1 MFSIIMTR
9 LIKIQQ
15 MDVVKH
21 TSRILMTLMIVIGS
35 ITTIP
40 AYAISYKEVTMSVG
54 ETQTFYLPS
63 SVTSKD
69 LKSVTFYSNGISY
82 IQVTSYT
89 NYSVTVKAIKAF
101 SSPIIVRCDYRYFVR
116 SGSYT
121 YETSGAYD
129 HRITVVGS
137 GGGGSGIEPTSIKF
151 SSTVKAV
158 EVGESVQLTPTV
170 LPANAEYTLT
180 WSISDK
186 YVATISQDGLL
197 TGKSAG
203 AADLKVKADNGVYA
217 MLRVVVSEPKPT
229 SVSVS
234 PSSVTLTEGQSR
246 YLTATVYPSNASQS
260 VTWTSSN
267 ANIASISSS
276 GKVTAVNAG
285 TAIITAKTSNGKSA
299 TCTVTCKAAIPDL
312 TISDKDGITSLPDK
326 ANVSYERTFYAGW
339 NSVCVPFALS
349 QSMLDG
355 FASECKIATVAEL
368 EVVGHKYS
376 LSVNEVQAVS
386 AGVPCLVYT
395 PKDVVC
401 KFSLS
406 NVALRVSPDNSS
418 KLQGAY
424 NRTVIGSGLYK
435 LNADGTAIGI
445 TESEDAIVAPFRAY
459 VRIENA
465 PQTIATSAPIEIKI
479 TQVKY

>member
-1 MFSIIMTR
+1 MF
-9 LIKIQQ
+9 L
-15 MDVVKH
+15 
-21 TSRILMTLMIVIGS
+21 LMTTIFS
-35 ITTIP
+35 TTTTIP
-40 AYAISYKEVTMSVG
+40 VYGQSYKEVTMSVG
-54 ETQTFYLPS
+54 ETKTFYLPS

-82 IQVTSYT
+82 VQVTSYT

-129 HRITVVGS
+129 YRISVVGS
-137 GGGGSGIEPTSIKF
+137 GDGGSGIEPTSIKF
-151 SSTVKAV
+151 SSTVKAI

-186 YVATISQDGLL
+186 YVATISQDGML

-246 YLTATVYPSNASQS
+246 YLTATVYPSNASQL

-267 ANIASISSS
+267 ANIASVSSS

-299 TCTVTCKAAIPDL
+299 TCTVTCKSAVPEL

-355 FASECKIATVAEL
+355 FASGCKIATVAEL
-368 EVVGHKYS
+368 EVIGHKYS

-386 AGVPCLVYT
+386 AGVPCLVYA

-435 LNADGTAIGI
+435 LTADGTAIGI
-445 TESEDAIVAPFRAY
+445 TESDDAIVAPFRAY

-465 PQTIATSAPIEIKI
+465 PQTRATSAPIEIKI

>member
-1 MFSIIMTR
+1 MTR
-9 LIKIQQ
+9 SIRLL
-15 MDVVKH
+15 MFL
-21 TSRILMTLMIVIGS
+21 LMTTIFS
-35 ITTIP
+35 TTTTIP
-40 AYAISYKEVTMSVG
+40 VYGQSYKEVTMSVG
-54 ETQTFYLPS
+54 ETKTFYLPS

-82 IQVTSYT
+82 VQVTSYT

-129 HRITVVGS
+129 YRITVVGS
-137 GGGGSGIEPTSIKF
+137 GGGGSDIEPTSIKF
-151 SSTVKAV
+151 SSTVKAI

-234 PSSVTLTEGQSR
+234 PSSVTLTEGGSR
-246 YLTATVYPSNASQS
+246 YLTATVYPSNASQL

-312 TISDKDGITSLPDK
+312 TISDKEGITSLPDK
-326 ANVSYERTFYAGW
+326 ANVNYERTFYAGW
-339 NSVCVPFALS
+339 NSVCVPFAIS

-355 FASECKIATVAEL
+355 FASGCKIATVAEL
-368 EVVGHKYS
+368 EVVGNKYS

-386 AGVPCLVYT
+386 AGVPCLVYA

-406 NVALRVSPDNSS
+406 NVALSVSPDNSS

-424 NRTVIGSGLYK
+424 NRTIIGSGLYK
-435 LNADGTAIGI
+435 LTADGTAIGI
-445 TESEDAIVAPFRAY
+445 TESDDAIVAPFRAY

-465 PQTIATSAPIEIKI
+465 PQTRATSAPIEIKI

>member
-1 MFSIIMTR
+1 MTNVLKPRWVRIIIS
-9 LIKIQQ
+9 L
-15 MDVVKH
+15 
-21 TSRILMTLMIVIGS
+21 SGVIAS
-35 ITTIP
+35 VP
-40 AYAISYKEVTMSVG
+40 VYAISYKEVTMSVG

-82 IQVTSYT
+82 VQVTSYT

-129 HRITVVGS
+129 YRITVVGS

-151 SSTVKAV
+151 SSTVKAI

-246 YLTATVYPSNASQS
+246 YLTATVYPSNASQL

-355 FASECKIATVAEL
+355 FASGCKIATVAEL

-386 AGVPCLVYT
+386 AGVPCLVYA

-406 NVALRVSPDNSS
+406 NVALSVSPDNSS

-435 LNADGTAIGI
+435 LTADGSAIGI

-459 VRIENA
+459 VRIENV
-465 PQTIATSAPIEIKI
+465 PQTRAISAPIEIKI

>member
-1 MFSIIMTR
+1 MAQNIRRTWIMLVIVAMTSII
-9 LIKIQQ
+9 
-15 MDVVKH
+15 
-21 TSRILMTLMIVIGS
+21 
-35 ITTIP
+35 TIP
-40 AYAISYKEVTMSVG
+40 ANAQSYKEVTMSVG

-69 LKSVTFYSNGISY
+69 LKSVTFYSNGTSY
-82 IQVTSYT
+82 VQVTSYT

-101 SSPIIVRCDYRYFVR
+101 SSPIIVRCDYRYYVR

-121 YETSGAYD
+121 YETKGAYD
-129 HRITVVGS
+129 YRITVVGGNS
-137 GGGGSGIEPTSIKF
+137 GSSGVEPTSIKF
-151 SSTVKAV
+151 SSTVKAID
-158 EVGESVQLTPTV
+158 VGESVQLTPSV
-170 LPANAEYTLT
+170 LPTNAEYTLT
-180 WSISDK
+180 WSINDNS
-186 YVATISQDGLL
+186 VATISKDGIL
-197 TGKSAG
+197 TGKSEG
-203 AADLKVKADNGVYA
+203 AADLKVKAQNGVYA
-217 MLRVVVSEPKPT
+217 MLRVVVSKPTPT

-246 YLTATVYPSNASQS
+246 YLTATVYPSNASQL

-299 TCTVTCKAAIPDL
+299 TCTVTCMAAIPDL

-349 QSMLDG
+349 QSTLDG
-355 FASECKIATVAEL
+355 FASGCKIATVAEL

-386 AGVPCLVYT
+386 AGVPCLVYA

-406 NVALRVSPDNSS
+406 NVVLRVSPDNSS

-435 LNADGTAIGI
+435 LTADGTAIGI
-445 TESEDAIVAPFRAY
+445 TESDDAIVAPFRAY

-465 PQTIATSAPIEIKI
+465 PQTRATSAPIEIKI

>member
-1 MFSIIMTR
+1 MASKCLKTALLLAIIMEVMWPSSA
-9 LIKIQQ
+9 LAQ
-15 MDVVKH
+15 
-21 TSRILMTLMIVIGS
+21 
-35 ITTIP
+35 
-40 AYAISYKEVTMSVG
+40 SYKEVTMSVG

-82 IQVTSYT
+82 VQVTSYT
-89 NYSVTVKAIKAF
+89 NYSVTIKAIKAF

-129 HRITVVGS
+129 YRITVVGS

-151 SSTVKAV
+151 SSTVKAI

-197 TGKSAG
+197 TGKSEG

-267 ANIASISSS
+267 ANIASVSSS

-299 TCTVTCKAAIPDL
+299 TCTVTCKSAVPEL

-355 FASECKIATVAEL
+355 FASGCKIATVAEL

-386 AGVPCLVYT
+386 AGVPCLVYA

-435 LNADGTAIGI
+435 LTADGTAIGI
-445 TESEDAIVAPFRAY
+445 TESDDAIVAPFRAY

-465 PQTIATSAPIEIKI
+465 PQTRATSAPIEIKI

>member
-1 MFSIIMTR
+1 MTNVLKPRWVRMIIIS
-9 LIKIQQ
+9 LIG
-15 MDVVKH
+15 
-21 TSRILMTLMIVIGS
+21 VIAS
-35 ITTIP
+35 VP

-82 IQVTSYT
+82 VQVTSYT

-129 HRITVVGS
+129 YRITVVGS
-137 GGGGSGIEPTSIKF
+137 GGDGSGIEPTSIKF
-151 SSTVKAV
+151 SSTVKAI

-229 SVSVS
+229 SVSVY

-267 ANIASISSS
+267 ANIASVSSS

-285 TAIITAKTSNGKSA
+285 TAIITAKTSSGKSA

-312 TISDKDGITSLPDK
+312 TISDKDGITSLPYK
-326 ANVSYERTFYAGW
+326 ANVSYERPFYAGW

-349 QSMLDG
+349 KSMLDG
-355 FASECKIATVAEL
+355 FASGCKIATVAEL
-368 EVVGHKYS
+368 EVVGNKYS

-386 AGVPCLVYT
+386 AGVPCLVYA

-406 NVALRVSPDNSS
+406 NVALSVSPDNSS

-435 LNADGTAIGI
+435 LTADGSAIGI

-465 PQTIATSAPIEIKI
+465 PQTRATSAPIEIKI

>member
-1 MFSIIMTR
+1 MTNVLKPRLVRMIIIS
-9 LIKIQQ
+9 LIG
-15 MDVVKH
+15 
-21 TSRILMTLMIVIGS
+21 VIAS
-35 ITTIP
+35 VP

-82 IQVTSYT
+82 VQVTSYT

-129 HRITVVGS
+129 YRITVVGS
-137 GGGGSGIEPTSIKF
+137 GGVGSGIEPTSIKF
-151 SSTVKAV
+151 SSTVKAI

-234 PSSVTLTEGQSR
+234 PSSVTLTEGGSR
-246 YLTATVYPSNASQS
+246 YLTATVYPSNANQS

-355 FASECKIATVAEL
+355 FASGCKIATVSEL

-386 AGVPCLVYT
+386 AGVPCLVYA

-406 NVALRVSPDNSS
+406 NVALSVSPDNSS

-435 LNADGTAIGI
+435 LTTDGTAIGI
-445 TESEDAIVAPFRAY
+445 TESDDAIVAPFRAY

-465 PQTIATSAPIEIKI
+465 PQTRATSAPIEIKI

>member
-1 MFSIIMTR
+1 MTNVLQSRRVRMIIISLIGVIASIPI
-9 LIKIQQ
+9 
-15 MDVVKH
+15 
-21 TSRILMTLMIVIGS
+21 
-35 ITTIP
+35 
-40 AYAISYKEVTMSVG
+40 YAISYKEVTMSVG

-63 SVTSKD
+63 SVTSKN

-82 IQVTSYT
+82 VQVTSYT

-129 HRITVVGS
+129 YRITVVGS
-137 GGGGSGIEPTSIKF
+137 GGGDSGIEPTSIKF
-151 SSTVKAV
+151 SSTVKAI

-217 MLRVVVSEPKPT
+217 MLRVVVSEPKPE

-246 YLTATVYPSNASQS
+246 YLTATVYPSNASQL

-267 ANIASISSS
+267 ANIASVSSS

-299 TCTVTCKAAIPDL
+299 TCTVTCKSAVPEL

-355 FASECKIATVAEL
+355 FASGCKIATVAEL
-368 EVVGHKYS
+368 EVIGHKYS

-386 AGVPCLVYT
+386 AGVPCLVYA

-435 LNADGTAIGI
+435 LTADGTAIGI
-445 TESEDAIVAPFRAY
+445 TESDDAIVAPFRAY

-465 PQTIATSAPIEIKI
+465 PQTRATSAPIEIKI

>member
-1 MFSIIMTR
+1 MTNVLQSRRVRMIIISLIGVIASIPI
-9 LIKIQQ
+9 
-15 MDVVKH
+15 
-21 TSRILMTLMIVIGS
+21 
-35 ITTIP
+35 
-40 AYAISYKEVTMSVG
+40 YAISYKEVTMSVG

-63 SVTSKD
+63 SVTSKN

-82 IQVTSYT
+82 VQVTSYT

-101 SSPIIVRCDYRYFVR
+101 SSPIIVRCDYHYFVR

-129 HRITVVGS
+129 YRITVVGS
-137 GGGGSGIEPTSIKF
+137 GGGGSSIEPTSIKF
-151 SSTVKAV
+151 SSTVKAI

-217 MLRVVVSEPKPT
+217 MLRVVVSEPKPE

-246 YLTATVYPSNASQS
+246 YLTATVYPSNASQL

-267 ANIASISSS
+267 ANIASVSSS

-299 TCTVTCKAAIPDL
+299 TCTVTCKSAVPEL

-355 FASECKIATVAEL
+355 FASGCKIATVAEL
-368 EVVGHKYS
+368 EVIGHKYS

-386 AGVPCLVYT
+386 AGVPCLVYA

-435 LNADGTAIGI
+435 LTADGTAIGI
-445 TESEDAIVAPFRAY
+445 TESDDAIVAPFRAY

-465 PQTIATSAPIEIKI
+465 PQTRATSAPIEIKI

>member
-1 MFSIIMTR
+1 MTNVLKPRWVRMIIIS
-9 LIKIQQ
+9 LIG
-15 MDVVKH
+15 
-21 TSRILMTLMIVIGS
+21 VIAS
-35 ITTIP
+35 VP

-82 IQVTSYT
+82 VQVTSYT

-129 HRITVVGS
+129 YRITVVGS
-137 GGGGSGIEPTSIKF
+137 GGSGSGIEPTSIKF
-151 SSTVKAV
+151 SSTVKAI

-246 YLTATVYPSNASQS
+246 YLTATVYPSNASQL

-299 TCTVTCKAAIPDL
+299 TCAVTCMAAIPDL

-355 FASECKIATVAEL
+355 FASGCKIATVAEL
-368 EVVGHKYS
+368 EVVGNKYS

-386 AGVPCLVYT
+386 AGVPCLVYA

-401 KFSLS
+401 KFSLI

-435 LNADGTAIGI
+435 LTADGTAIGI
-445 TESEDAIVAPFRAY
+445 TESDDAIVAPFRAY

-465 PQTIATSAPIEIKI
+465 PQTRATSEPIEIKI

>member
-1 MFSIIMTR
+1 MTNVLKPRWVRMIIIS
-9 LIKIQQ
+9 LIG
-15 MDVVKH
+15 
-21 TSRILMTLMIVIGS
+21 VIAAA
-35 ITTIP
+35 P

-82 IQVTSYT
+82 VQVTSYT
-89 NYSVTVKAIKAF
+89 NYSVTVKAIKTF

-129 HRITVVGS
+129 YRITVVDS

-151 SSTVKAV
+151 SSTVKAI

-246 YLTATVYPSNASQS
+246 YLTATVYPSNASQL

-267 ANIASISSS
+267 TNIASVSSS
-276 GKVTAVNAG
+276 GKVTAVKAG
-285 TAIITAKTSNGKSA
+285 IAIITAKTSNGKSA
-299 TCTVTCKAAIPDL
+299 TCTVNCKAAIPDL

-339 NSVCVPFALS
+339 NSVCLPFALS
-349 QSMLDG
+349 KSMLDG
-355 FASECKIATVAEL
+355 FASGCKIATVAEL
-368 EVVGHKYS
+368 EVVGNKYS

-386 AGVPCLVYT
+386 AGVPCLVYV

-424 NRTVIGSGLYK
+424 NRNVIGSGLYK
-435 LNADGTAIGI
+435 LTADGTAIGI
-445 TESEDAIVAPFRAY
+445 TESDDAIVAPFRAY
-459 VRIENA
+459 VRIENV
-465 PQTIATSAPIEIKI
+465 PQTRATSAPIEIKI

>member
-1 MFSIIMTR
+1 MKTINRIWIKMVMMTILSII
-9 LIKIQQ
+9 
-15 MDVVKH
+15 
-21 TSRILMTLMIVIGS
+21 TSNET
-35 ITTIP
+35 
-40 AYAISYKEVTMSVG
+40 YAQSDKESTMSVG
-54 ETQTFYLPS
+54 ETKTFYLPS

-82 IQVTSYT
+82 VQVTSYT

-129 HRITVVGS
+129 YRITVVGS

-151 SSTVKAV
+151 SSTVKAI

-186 YVATISQDGLL
+186 YVATISHDGLL
-197 TGKSAG
+197 TGNSVG

-246 YLTATVYPSNASQS
+246 YLTATVYPSNASQL

-267 ANIASISSS
+267 ANIASVSSS

-326 ANVSYERTFYAGW
+326 ANVNYERTFYAGW

-355 FASECKIATVAEL
+355 FASGCKIATVAEL
-368 EVVGHKYS
+368 EVIGHKYS

-386 AGVPCLVYT
+386 AGVPCLVYA

-435 LNADGTAIGI
+435 LTADGSAIGI
-445 TESEDAIVAPFRAY
+445 TESDDAIVAPFRAY
-459 VRIENA
+459 VRIENV
-465 PQTIATSAPIEIKI
+465 PQTRATSAPIEIKI

>member
-1 MFSIIMTR
+1 MTNVLKPRWVRMIIIS
-9 LIKIQQ
+9 LIGVI
-15 MDVVKH
+15 
-21 TSRILMTLMIVIGS
+21 TS
-35 ITTIP
+35 IP
-40 AYAISYKEVTMSVG
+40 AYAIPYKEVTMSVG

-82 IQVTSYT
+82 VQVTSYT

-101 SSPIIVRCDYRYFVR
+101 PSPIIVRCDYRYYVR

-129 HRITVVGS
+129 YRITVVGS
-137 GGGGSGIEPTSIKF
+137 GGGGSGIEPTSIEF
-151 SSTVKAV
+151 SSTVKAI

-203 AADLKVKADNGVYA
+203 AADLKVQADNGVYA
-217 MLRVVVSEPKPT
+217 MLRVVVSEPKPK

-234 PSSVTLTEGQSR
+234 PSSVTLTEGGSR
-246 YLTATVYPSNASQS
+246 YLTATVYPSNANQS

-355 FASECKIATVAEL
+355 FASGCKIATVAEL

-386 AGVPCLVYT
+386 AGVPCLVYA
-395 PKDVVC
+395 PKDIVC

-406 NVALRVSPDNSS
+406 NVALSVSPDNSS

-424 NRTVIGSGLYK
+424 NRTIIGSGLYK
-435 LNADGTAIGI
+435 LTADGSAIGI
-445 TESEDAIVAPFRAY
+445 TESENAIVAPFRAY

-465 PQTIATSAPIEIKI
+465 PQTRATSAPIEIKI

>member
-1 MFSIIMTR
+1 MTNVLKPRWVRMIIIS
-9 LIKIQQ
+9 LIG
-15 MDVVKH
+15 
-21 TSRILMTLMIVIGS
+21 VIAS
-35 ITTIP
+35 VP

-82 IQVTSYT
+82 VQVTSYT

-129 HRITVVGS
+129 YRITVVGS

-151 SSTVKAV
+151 SSTVKAI

-246 YLTATVYPSNASQS
+246 YLTATVYPSNASQL

-267 ANIASISSS
+267 ANIASISSG

-299 TCTVTCKAAIPDL
+299 TCTVTCKAAVPDL

-355 FASECKIATVAEL
+355 FASGCKIATVAEL

-386 AGVPCLVYT
+386 AGVPCLVYA

-406 NVALRVSPDNSS
+406 NVALSVSPDNSS
-418 KLQGAY
+418 KLQGA
-424 NRTVIGSGLYK
+424 N
-435 LNADGTAIGI
+435 NGT
-445 TESEDAIVAPFRAY
+445 
-459 VRIENA
+459 
-465 PQTIATSAPIEIKI
+465 
-479 TQVKY
+479 

>member
-1 MFSIIMTR
+1 MTNVLKPRWVRMIIIS
-9 LIKIQQ
+9 LIG
-15 MDVVKH
+15 
-21 TSRILMTLMIVIGS
+21 VIAAA
-35 ITTIP
+35 P

-54 ETQTFYLPS
+54 ETKTFYLPS

-69 LKSVTFYSNGISY
+69 LKSVTFYSNGINY
-82 IQVTSYT
+82 VQVTSYT

-129 HRITVVGS
+129 YRITVVGS

-151 SSTVKAV
+151 SSTVKAI

-170 LPANAEYTLT
+170 LPGNAEYTLT

-246 YLTATVYPSNASQS
+246 YLTATVYPSNASQL

-285 TAIITAKTSNGKSA
+285 KAIITAKTSNGKSA
-299 TCTVTCKAAIPDL
+299 TCTVTCMAAIPDL

-355 FASECKIATVAEL
+355 FASGCKIATVAEL

-386 AGVPCLVYT
+386 AGVPCLVYA

-406 NVALRVSPDNSS
+406 NVALSVSPDNSS

-435 LNADGTAIGI
+435 LTADGSAIGI

-459 VRIENA
+459 VRIENV
-465 PQTIATSAPIEIKI
+465 PQTRATSAPIEIKI

>member
-1 MFSIIMTR
+1 MTNVLKPRWVRMIIIS
-9 LIKIQQ
+9 LIG
-15 MDVVKH
+15 
-21 TSRILMTLMIVIGS
+21 VIAS
-35 ITTIP
+35 VP

-82 IQVTSYT
+82 VQVTSYT

-129 HRITVVGS
+129 YRITVVGS
-137 GGGGSGIEPTSIKF
+137 GGGDSGIEPTSIKF
-151 SSTVKAV
+151 SSTVKAI

-197 TGKSAG
+197 TGKSVG

-246 YLTATVYPSNASQS
+246 YLTATVYPSNASQL

-267 ANIASISSS
+267 ANIASVSSS
-276 GKVTAVNAG
+276 GKVTAVKAG
-285 TAIITAKTSNGKSA
+285 TVIITAKTSNGKSA
-299 TCTVTCKAAIPDL
+299 TCTVTCKSAVLEL
-312 TISDKDGITSLPDK
+312 TISDKDGITSLPDM

-355 FASECKIATVAEL
+355 FASGCKIATVAEL

-386 AGVPCLVYT
+386 AGIPCLVYA

-435 LNADGTAIGI
+435 LTADGTAIGI
-445 TESEDAIVAPFRAY
+445 TESDDAIVAPFRAY

-465 PQTIATSAPIEIKI
+465 PQTRATSAPIEIKI

>member
-1 MFSIIMTR
+1 MTNVLQSRRVRMIIISLIGVIASIPI
-9 LIKIQQ
+9 
-15 MDVVKH
+15 
-21 TSRILMTLMIVIGS
+21 
-35 ITTIP
+35 
-40 AYAISYKEVTMSVG
+40 YAISYKEVTMSVG

-63 SVTSKD
+63 SVTSKN

-82 IQVTSYT
+82 VQVTSYT

-101 SSPIIVRCDYRYFVR
+101 SSPIIVRCDYHYFVR

-129 HRITVVGS
+129 YRITVVGS
-137 GGGGSGIEPTSIKF
+137 GGGGSSIEPTSIKF
-151 SSTVKAV
+151 SSTVKAI

-246 YLTATVYPSNASQS
+246 YLTATVYPSNASQL

-267 ANIASISSS
+267 ANIASVSSS

-299 TCTVTCKAAIPDL
+299 TCTVTCKSAVPEL

-355 FASECKIATVAEL
+355 FASGCKIATVAEL
-368 EVVGHKYS
+368 EVIGHKYS

-386 AGVPCLVYT
+386 AGVPCLVYA

-435 LNADGTAIGI
+435 LTADGTAIGI
-445 TESEDAIVAPFRAY
+445 TESDDAIVAPFRAY

-465 PQTIATSAPIEIKI
+465 PQTRATSAPIEIKI

>member
-1 MFSIIMTR
+1 MTTIFST
-9 LIKIQQ
+9 
-15 MDVVKH
+15 
-21 TSRILMTLMIVIGS
+21 

-82 IQVTSYT
+82 VQVISYT

-129 HRITVVGS
+129 YRISVVGS
-137 GGGGSGIEPTSIKF
+137 GDGGSGIEPTSIKF
-151 SSTVKAV
+151 SSTVKAI

-186 YVATISQDGLL
+186 YVATISQDGML

-246 YLTATVYPSNASQS
+246 YLTATVYPSKASQL

-267 ANIASISSS
+267 ANIASVSSS
-276 GKVTAVNAG
+276 GKVTAVNVG

-299 TCTVTCKAAIPDL
+299 TCTVTCKSSVPEL

-326 ANVSYERTFYAGW
+326 ANVNYERTFYAGW

-355 FASECKIATVAEL
+355 FASGCKIATVAEL
-368 EVVGHKYS
+368 EVVGNKYS

-386 AGVPCLVYT
+386 AGVPCLVYA

-435 LNADGTAIGI
+435 LTADGTAIGI

-459 VRIENA
+459 VRIENT
-465 PQTIATSAPIEIKI
+465 PQTRAISAPIEIKF

>member
-1 MFSIIMTR
+1 MTNVLKPRWVRIIIIS
-9 LIKIQQ
+9 LIG
-15 MDVVKH
+15 
-21 TSRILMTLMIVIGS
+21 VIAS
-35 ITTIP
+35 VP

-82 IQVTSYT
+82 VQVTSYT

-129 HRITVVGS
+129 YRITVVGS

-151 SSTVKAV
+151 SSTVKAI

-246 YLTATVYPSNASQS
+246 YLTATVYPSNASQL

-267 ANIASISSS
+267 ANIASVSSS
-276 GKVTAVNAG
+276 GKVTAVKAG
-285 TAIITAKTSNGKSA
+285 TVIITAKTSNGKSA
-299 TCTVTCKAAIPDL
+299 TCTVTCKSAVPEL

-355 FASECKIATVAEL
+355 FASGCKIATVAEL

-386 AGVPCLVYT
+386 AGIPCLVYA

-435 LNADGTAIGI
+435 LTADGIAIGI
-445 TESEDAIVAPFRAY
+445 TESDDAIVAPFRAY

-465 PQTIATSAPIEIKI
+465 PQTRATSAPIEIKI

>member
-1 MFSIIMTR
+1 MTNVLKPRWVRIIIIS
-9 LIKIQQ
+9 LIG
-15 MDVVKH
+15 
-21 TSRILMTLMIVIGS
+21 VIAS
-35 ITTIP
+35 VP
-40 AYAISYKEVTMSVG
+40 VYAISYKEVTMSVG

-82 IQVTSYT
+82 VQVTSYT

-129 HRITVVGS
+129 YRITVVGS

-151 SSTVKAV
+151 SSTVKAI

-246 YLTATVYPSNASQS
+246 YLTATVYPSNASQL

-355 FASECKIATVAEL
+355 FASGCKIATVAEL

-386 AGVPCLVYT
+386 AGVPCLVYA

-406 NVALRVSPDNSS
+406 NVALSVGPDNSS

-435 LNADGTAIGI
+435 LTADGSAIGI

-459 VRIENA
+459 VRIENV
-465 PQTIATSAPIEIKI
+465 PQTRATSAPIEIKI

>member
-1 MFSIIMTR
+1 MF
-9 LIKIQQ
+9 L
-15 MDVVKH
+15 
-21 TSRILMTLMIVIGS
+21 LMTTIFS
-35 ITTIP
+35 TITTIP

-63 SVTSKD
+63 SVTSKN

-82 IQVTSYT
+82 VQVTSYT

-129 HRITVVGS
+129 YRITVVGS

-151 SSTVKAV
+151 SSTVKAI

-180 WSISDK
+180 WSINDK

-217 MLRVVVSEPKPT
+217 MLRVVVSEPKPA

-246 YLTATVYPSNASQS
+246 YLTATVYPSNASQL

-267 ANIASISSS
+267 ANIASVSSS

-285 TAIITAKTSNGKSA
+285 TAIITAKTANGKSA
-299 TCTVTCKAAIPDL
+299 TCTVTCKSAVPEL

-326 ANVSYERTFYAGW
+326 ANVNYERNFYTGW

-349 QSMLDG
+349 QPMLDG
-355 FASECKIATVAEL
+355 FASGCKIATVAEL
-368 EVVGHKYS
+368 EVVGNKYS
-376 LSVNEVQAVS
+376 LSINEVQAVS
-386 AGVPCLVYT
+386 AGVPCLVYV

-435 LNADGTAIGI
+435 LTADGTAIGI
-445 TESEDAIVAPFRAY
+445 TESDDSIVAPFRAY

-465 PQTIATSAPIEIKI
+465 PQTRATSEPIEIKI